1 MIRKLYILLCLAFV
15 VLAATAQTDRQYI
28 RKGNAAFAAKKY
40 GEAEVNYRKA
50 LAANG
55 QNAIA
60 AYDLGCAMQ
69 AQHKDSLAIQNYTL
83 ATENEANK
91 VRRASAFHNLG
102 TVFQGKKDYQKA
114 VEAYKNAL
122 RNNPKH
128 TNARYNLTQC
138 MRLLK
143 KQQQQQQQNK
153 QQQKDDKKDKNKNK
167 NSDKN
172 KQQNPQDKKKED
184 DGMSKDNAEQMLN
197 AAMQEEKATLQR
209 LKEHMKQ
216 SPSRHLEKNW

>member
-1 MIRKLYILLCLAFV
+1 MLCLAFV
-15 VLAATAQTDRQYI
+15 VLAATAQTDTQYI

-91 VRRASAFHNLG
+91 TRRASAFHNLG

-167 NSDKN
+167 NNDKN

>member
-1 MIRKLYILLCLAFV
+1 MLCLAFV

-122 RNNPKH
+122 SNNPKH

>member
-1 MIRKLYILLCLAFV
+1 MLCLAFV

-128 TNARYNLTQC
+128 PNARYNLTQC

-167 NSDKN
+167 NNDKN

>member
-143 KQQQQQQQNK
+143 KQQQQQQNK

-167 NSDKN
+167 NNDKN

>member
-1 MIRKLYILLCLAFV
+1 M
-15 VLAATAQTDRQYI
+15 
-28 RKGNAAFAAKKY
+28 
-40 GEAEVNYRKA
+40 
-50 LAANG
+50 
-55 QNAIA
+55 
-60 AYDLGCAMQ
+60 
-69 AQHKDSLAIQNYTL
+69 
-83 ATENEANK
+83 
-91 VRRASAFHNLG
+91 
-102 TVFQGKKDYQKA
+102 FQGKKDYQKA

-143 KQQQQQQQNK
+143 KQQQQQQNK

-167 NSDKN
+167 NNDKN

>member
-1 MIRKLYILLCLAFV
+1 MFCLAFV

-167 NSDKN
+167 NNDKN

>member
-1 MIRKLYILLCLAFV
+1 MLCLAFV

-122 RNNPKH
+122 CNNPKH

-167 NSDKN
+167 NNDKN